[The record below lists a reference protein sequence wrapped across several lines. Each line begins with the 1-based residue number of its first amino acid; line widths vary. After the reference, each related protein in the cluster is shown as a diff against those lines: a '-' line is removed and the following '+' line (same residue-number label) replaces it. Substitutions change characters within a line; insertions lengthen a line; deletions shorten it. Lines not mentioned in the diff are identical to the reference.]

1 MKGAEASQLCNRC
14 KHVRAMH
21 DNGTGP
27 CSAGHRGNLGSVP
40 VCDCERMVAPAQTLA
55 GQSLSVIGYARSH
68 LALNPHDLP
77 KILRYL
83 ASEQRRIR
91 DLV

>member
-1 MKGAEASQLCNRC
+1 MKGDDASVLCNRC
-14 KHVRAMH
+14 KHVRGMH

-40 VCDCERMVAPAQTLA
+40 VCGCERMVAPAQTQV
-55 GQSLSVIGYARSH
+55 GQALSAIGYARSH
-68 LALNPHDLP
+68 LALNPQDLP

-83 ASEQRRIR
+83 SSEQRRIEG
-91 DLV
+91 LS